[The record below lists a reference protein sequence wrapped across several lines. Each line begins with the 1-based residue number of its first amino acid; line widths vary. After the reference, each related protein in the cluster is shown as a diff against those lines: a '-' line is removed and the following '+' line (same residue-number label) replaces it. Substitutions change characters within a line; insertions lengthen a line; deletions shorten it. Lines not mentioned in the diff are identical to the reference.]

1 MCVNADNVV
10 TPTSPTPLLP
20 VASISI
26 SIRLTEAAMNPVF
39 GKIILIQMQIH
50 PLNSET
56 PLCIGINFLCMLV
69 CISAFHECCCRHADE
84 IRFDN
89 L

>member
-20 VASISI
+20 VASI

-50 PLNSET
+50 PLNS
-56 PLCIGINFLCMLV
+56 
-69 CISAFHECCCRHADE
+69 
-84 IRFDN
+84 
-89 L
+89 